1 MDVHLKQYDPYKHLV
16 SSSFAGVTASSTW
29 KLPEISF
36 TQQHDYS
43 GEDPAR
49 LLPVTYK
56 VMDGYGQDKPVL
68 LAEQGLDSV
77 GASGQAGLEIV
88 HFHNG
93 IWAAPFSGYA
103 GSSMYWW
110 WDTYIDPRNL
120 WGEYKGLADFL
131 KDENLAPLAPAKA
144 LIAPEG
150 ATALALQGAD
160 RALVWVRSDDY
171 TIAAA
176 RQAYEKARGGG
187 QAPSDWQYAPPMVED
202 LTLTLSDLADGS
214 YRVRWFSPSTAEWQ
228 DEQTIEVT
236 GGTATLAVP
245 PLAQDLAV
253 QIIVEP

>member
-1 MDVHLKQYDPYKHLV
+1 M
-16 SSSFAGVTASSTW
+16 TASSTW

-43 GEDPAR
+43 GEDPAK

-56 VMDGYGQDKPVL
+56 VMAGYGQDKPVL

-131 KDENLAPLAPAKA
+131 KDEDLAPLAPAKTQ
-144 LIAPEG
+144 IAPEG
-150 ATALALQGAD
+150 ATALALQGTD

-176 RQAYEKARGGG
+176 RQAYEKARAAG
-187 QAPSDWQYAPPMVED
+187 E
-202 LTLTLSDLADGS
+202 GS
-214 YRVRWFSPSTAEWQ
+214 F
-228 DEQTIEVT
+228 
-236 GGTATLAVP
+236 GLAVCAAHGRGSHADAERP
-245 PLAQDLAV
+245 GRRQLPRALVLAQHRRVAGRADH
-253 QIIVEP
+253 